1 MLRSLYIS
9 ISCIFLLTGFSW
21 SYLNAQ
27 INSIRGE
34 LFTALNGLTQTHVTI
49 VYQDSIGFLWVG
61 TQDGLNKYDGYSFQH
76 FRNQLLDS
84 NSISNNFISSI
95 TEDSDGNL
103 WIGTNRGLNRLDRK
117 TGFFSVYFPTESGST
132 VLGEPVVHRVCVD
145 RKDNVWFRT
154 NNYLEVLNPDSGI
167 IKSYRFYNDPFNP
180 ISGTPVYQIFEDKQG
195 QIWLGSKDG
204 LQLFIPGKKEFKR
217 FIHDPSDKNSIS
229 NNNVRAIFED
239 SRNILWIGT
248 DEGLN
253 IFNPAMSTFL
263 RIPLNNFTNTR
274 DNRINTI
281 SEDSNGRIWAGTDMG
296 FFVMTPDWKI
306 SGKYSDINFFNREIQ
321 ISSVYSIIEDHSE
334 IIWMGTY
341 EGLVKIDQKR
351 KKFNIL
357 NNSNGGFPQ
366 LSSNNIFS
374 IYEDNKGRLW
384 IGTWGYGLNIIDYER
399 NKVNLYSKATGD
411 PGHRIASDY
420 ILTIYPDNMDRIW
433 VGTSDGVNYFDK
445 KTDRLYQFCKK
456 SKNVSCNIFTNN
468 NVYAIV
474 EDFVGSI
481 WFATANGIYR
491 YIETNDEIR
500 SYNKIKTGIETSEIH
515 SVYCLVEDP
524 EGRIW
529 AGTADGLLLYNPIED
544 AFHFYPEKSSLS
556 TAGLSS
562 QTVYSLFVDSRSVL
576 WIGTSSGLNRYNRA
590 DGNFTSFPGI
600 KGLMINQILGILE
613 DQTNSL
619 WLSTNRGLLRF
630 DPATG
635 EYTTFNLSD
644 GLQDYEFNPGSAFKN
659 ASGEL
664 FFGGISGLN
673 YFYPDSLS
681 YNEHIPTVS
690 FTNFEITGEW
700 GHTSLPLERTL
711 SVEVMKGNRTFTVG
725 FAALD
730 FTSPENNRYR
740 YKMVKQGSSGSWIDF
755 GNQHNVTFYNLPPG
769 SYIFSVKGSNNDNFW
784 NHREVSLTVNVPPPF
799 WNSWEAYLIYGL
811 LSVLLIYLL
820 IQLRTRSLRQS
831 NKMLKEKEVAAKEIE
846 KQREELMVK
855 NRSITDSIIY
865 AQRIQMALL
874 PSNDMFKK
882 VLPDSFI
889 LYKPKDIVSGDFYW
903 INTDKEKIYVA
914 AVDCTGHGV
923 PGAFVSI
930 IGFELFR
937 KITSGEGVKNPAEI
951 LGSLNSNF
959 TEIFSDGQ
967 HVYLNDGMDLNLCV
981 LDRNEKSLEYS
992 GAFNPLY
999 IIRDETIIEI
1009 KANRFSIGADV
1020 HLSRGE
1026 LNFKSHKVAL
1036 EKDDILYLFSDGY
1049 SDQFGGPEGKK
1060 FKYRRFRHLLLTI
1073 HKIPMERQLAIL
1085 EASIEEWR
1093 GDYEQVDDIM
1103 VIGIRPDF
1111 WKT

>member
-1 MLRSLYIS
+1 MRRSLYINL
-9 ISCIFLLTGFSW
+9 SCIFLLTGLPW
-21 SYLNAQ
+21 ICLNAQ
-27 INSIRGE
+27 INPFRGE
-34 LFTALNGLTQTHVTI
+34 LFTALNGLTQTHVT
-49 VYQDSIGFLWVG
+49 VVFQDSIGFLWIG

-76 FRNQLLDS
+76 FRNQPLDS
-84 NSISNNFISSI
+84 NSISNNYISSI
-95 TEDSDGNL
+95 DEDSDGNL

-117 TGFFSVYFPTESGST
+117 TGFFSVYLPTGSGGPG
-132 VLGEPVVHRVCVD
+132 LGEPVVHSVCVD
-145 RKDNVWFRT
+145 SKDNVWFKT
-154 NNYLEVLNPDSGI
+154 NNWLEVLYPDSGVI
-167 IKSYRFYNDPFNP
+167 HSYRFYNDPYNQIP
-180 ISGTPVYQIFEDKQG
+180 GTLVHQIFQDKKG
-195 QIWLGSKDG
+195 QIWLSSKDG
-204 LQLFIPGKKEFKR
+204 LQLFIPWKKEFKR
-217 FIHDPSDKNSIS
+217 FIHDPADDRSIS
-229 NNNVRAIFED
+229 NSCVRAILED
-239 SRNILWIGT
+239 KRNILWIGT
-248 DEGLN
+248 EEGLN
-253 IFNPAMSTFL
+253 IYNPTDSSFL
-263 RIPLNNFTNTR
+263 RIHLNGSAIGR
-274 DNRINTI
+274 DQKINTI
-281 SEDSNGRIWAGTDMG
+281 SEDSGGRIWIGTDIG
-296 FFVMTPDWKI
+296 YFIMTPDGGI
-306 SGKYSDINFFNREIQ
+306 RGKYSNIISYNRQIQ

-357 NNSNGGFPQ
+357 DNSDGKFPQ

-374 IYEDNKGRLW
+374 VFEDDKGRLW
-384 IGTWGYGLNIIDYER
+384 IGTWGYGLNIIDFE
-399 NKVNLYSKATGD
+399 NKNVTLYSRNTTNLSQ
-411 PGHRIASDY
+411 RIVNDY
-420 ILTIYPDNMDRIW
+420 VLTIYPDQMDRIW
-433 VGTSDGVNYFDK
+433 IGTSDGVNYFDQ
-445 KTDRLYQFCKK
+445 KTDRMYPFCENNKD
-456 SKNVSCNIFTNN
+456 VSCNVFRNN
-468 NVYAIV
+468 NVYEIM
-474 EDFVGSI
+474 EDFVGNI
-481 WFATANGIYR
+481 WFATANGIYKL
-491 YIETNDEIR
+491 IQVNDELR
-500 SYNKIKTGIETSEIH
+500 SYNKIETGAEISEIR
-515 SVYCLVEDP
+515 SVYCLAEDP

-529 AGTADGLLLYNPIED
+529 AGTADGLLLFNPVED
-544 AFHFYPEKSSLS
+544 AFHFYPEKTSLATS
-556 TAGLSS
+556 GLSS
-562 QTVYSLFVDSRSVL
+562 QTIYSLYVDSRSVM

-590 DGNFTSFPGI
+590 DDNFTSFPGLQ
-600 KGLMINQILGILE
+600 GFLVNQVLEILE
-613 DQTNSL
+613 DQKNTL

-630 DPATG
+630 DPASE
-635 EYTTFNLSD
+635 EYTIFDLSD
-644 GLQDYEFNPGSAFKN
+644 GLQNYEFNPGAAFKN
-659 ASGEL
+659 SSGKL

-673 YFYPDSLS
+673 YFYPDSL
-681 YNEHIPTVS
+681 YFNEHIPTVS
-690 FTNFEITGEW
+690 FTYFEIAGEW
-700 GHTSLPLERTL
+700 GRTSLPLERTL
-711 SVEVMKGNRTFTVG
+711 AVEVMKGNRTFTIG

-730 FTSPENNRYR
+730 FTSPENNHYR
-740 YKMVKQGSSGSWIDF
+740 YKMVKPGAQGSWIDF

-769 SYIFSVKGSNNDNFW
+769 SYFFSVKGSNNDNLW

-799 WNSWEAYLIYGL
+799 WNSWKAYLIYGF

-820 IQLRTRSLRQS
+820 IQIRTRSLRES
-831 NKMLKEKEVAAKEIE
+831 NRMLKEKEVAAKEID

-855 NRSITDSIIY
+855 NRSIMDSIIY

-882 VLPDSFI
+882 VLPNSFI

-937 KITSGEGVKNPAEI
+937 KITTGEGVKNPAQI

-959 TEIFSDGQ
+959 TEIFSDGH
-967 HVYLNDGMDLNLCV
+967 HVYLNDGMDLSLCV

-1009 KANRFSIGADV
+1009 KANRFSVGADV
-1020 HLSRGE
+1020 RLARGE
-1026 LNFKSHKVAL
+1026 INFKSHKVAL

-1085 EASIEEWR
+1085 DASIEEWK

>member
-9 ISCIFLLTGFSW
+9 VSCVFFLIGFSW
-21 SYLNAQ
+21 NYLYAQ
-27 INSIRGE
+27 INPLKGE
-34 LFTALNGLTQTHVTI
+34 LFTALSGLTQTHITV
-49 VYQDSIGFLWVG
+49 VYQDSTGFLWIG
-61 TQDGLNKYDGYSFQH
+61 TRDGLNKYDGYSFQH

-84 NSISNNFISSI
+84 NTISNNYISSI
-95 TEDSDGNL
+95 AEDADGNL
-103 WIGTNRGLNRLDRK
+103 WIGTNRGLNKLDRK
-117 TGFFSVYFPTESGST
+117 TGFFSVYLPAESGGPGQ
-132 VLGEPVVHRVCVD
+132 GEPVVHCVYVD
-145 RKDNVWFRT
+145 RNDNVWFKT
-154 NNYLEVLNPDSGI
+154 NNWLEVLKPDSGI
-167 IKSYRFYNDPFNP
+167 IASYRFYNDPYNQ
-180 ISGTPVYQIFEDKQG
+180 IAGTPVYQIFEDKKG
-195 QIWLGSKDG
+195 QIWLSSKDG

-229 NNNVRAIFED
+229 NNSVRTIFED

-248 DEGLN
+248 GEGLN
-253 IFNPAMSTFL
+253 IYNPAISAFL
-263 RIPLNNFTNTR
+263 RIPLNGSTGGR
-274 DNRINTI
+274 DQKINTI
-281 SEDSNGRIWAGTDMG
+281 SEDSGGRIWVGTDMG
-296 FFVMTPDWKI
+296 FFIMTTDGKI
-306 SGKYSDINFFNREIQ
+306 RGKYSDIETFNREIQ
-321 ISSVYSIIEDHSE
+321 ISSVYSIIEDRSE

-341 EGLVKIDQKR
+341 EGLVKIDQKK

-357 NNSNGGFPQ
+357 DNPDGGFPQ
-366 LSSNNIFS
+366 LSSNNVFS
-374 IYEDNKGRLW
+374 IYEDDKNRLW
-384 IGTWGYGLNIIDYER
+384 IGTWGYGLNVIDYENNTVNYYSR
-399 NKVNLYSKATGD
+399 N
-411 PGHRIASDY
+411 PGNPRYRIASDY
-420 ILTIYPDNMDRIW
+420 VLAIYEDNMGRIW

-445 KTDRLYQFCKK
+445 KTDRMYPFCQG
-456 SKNVSCNIFTNN
+456 SKDISCDVFRNN
-468 NVYAIV
+468 NVYAV
-474 EDFVGSI
+474 MEDFAGNI
-481 WFATANGIYR
+481 WFATADGVYK
-491 YIETNDEIR
+491 YIDSNDEIR
-500 SYNKIKTGIETSEIH
+500 SYNKIQNGAETSEMN
-515 SVYCLVEDP
+515 SVNCLAEDT

-529 AGTADGLLLYNPIED
+529 AGTADGLLLFNPVD
-544 AFHFYPEKSSLS
+544 DKFHFYPEKNSLS
-556 TAGLSS
+556 ASGLSS
-562 QTVYSLFVDSRSVL
+562 QTVYSIYVDSHSVL

-590 DGNFTSFPGI
+590 DGNFTSFPGL
-600 KGLMINQILGILE
+600 KGLLMNQVLGILE
-613 DQTNSL
+613 DQNNCL
-619 WLSTNRGLLRF
+619 WLSTNRGLLMF
-630 DPATG
+630 DPAK
-635 EYTTFNLSD
+635 EDYTTFNLSD
-644 GLQDYEFNPGSAFKN
+644 GLQNYEFNPGAAYKN
-659 ASGEL
+659 ASGKL

-673 YFYPDSLS
+673 YFYPDSLT
-681 YNEHIPTVS
+681 YNEHIPSVS
-690 FTNFEITGEW
+690 FTYFEIAGEW

-711 SVEVMKGNRTFTVG
+711 AVEVMKGNRTFTIG

-740 YKMVKQGSSGSWIDF
+740 YKMEKQGSSGSWIDF
-755 GNQHNVTFYNLPPG
+755 GNQHNVTFYNLAPG
-769 SYIFSVKGSNNDNFW
+769 SYFFSVKGSNNDIRW

-799 WNSWEAYLIYGL
+799 WSSWKAYIIYGL
-811 LSVLLIYLL
+811 VSVLLIYFL

-831 NKMLKEKEVAAKEIE
+831 NRMLKEKEVAAKEIE

-855 NRSITDSIIY
+855 NRSIMDSIIY

-882 VLPDSFI
+882 LFPNSFI

-937 KITSGEGVKNPAEI
+937 KITSGEGVKNPAQI
-951 LGSLNSNF
+951 LASLNSNF
-959 TEIFSDGQ
+959 TEIFSDGH

-1009 KANRFSIGADV
+1009 KANRFSVGADV
-1020 HLSRGE
+1020 RLARGE
-1026 LNFKSHKVAL
+1026 ISFKSHKVAL

-1073 HKIPMERQLAIL
+1073 HKLSMERQLAIL
-1085 EASIEEWR
+1085 DASIEEWR

-1111 WKT
+1111 WKI